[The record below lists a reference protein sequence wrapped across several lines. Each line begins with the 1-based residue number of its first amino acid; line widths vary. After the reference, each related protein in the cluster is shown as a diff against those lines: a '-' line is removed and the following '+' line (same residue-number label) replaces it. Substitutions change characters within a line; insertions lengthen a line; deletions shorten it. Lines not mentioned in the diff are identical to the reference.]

1 MLEKGARD
9 FKINSLGEIIEQNT
23 AMSAAKTEKKSTI
36 EATKEEETDMKKKD
50 SAFLDELTALCEEKA
65 GAWDKRSKMRASEIT
80 AITEALGDLES
91 GVADNYSANK
101 KLTLIVAKHPA
112 VSSVDLE
119 HSTFQGRHGLVVED
133 DGEQL
138 EEELDEIEG
147 NDDDMHDVPSFLQL
161 RGAQAPKHVAAARR
175 KAKRAAVDYLLD
187 KAKSLKSKRLS
198 AIVSKLKLG
207 KDHFV
212 KVRSIIKDLIAKLK
226 ADALAEATQKTYC
239 DEEMKT
245 ATEMRDEAVGEIEDH
260 TASIDASESKIA
272 NLKETI
278 ANIEAEIAEL
288 YKALKEIKELRAK
301 EKAENEKTIKDAEE
315 GAIAVVNAI
324 KTLKDFYGEGLLQTS
339 KFEPAGGDRE
349 GNTVSDLAPKTFE
362 GEYRGGKDASAGIFG
377 LLEVIQADFER
388 TVETVGAAETKAQE
402 EFEKQKKEL
411 EDSMDAKKDER
422 KAKKQDLED
431 EEAALVGHH
440 EDLKDSKTKLSD
452 AKAELSKLKPLCVDT
467 GMSWK
472 ARREQAKQEVEALKE
487 ALAILEDWKK

>member
-1 MLEKGARD
+1 M
-9 FKINSLGEIIEQNT
+9 
-23 AMSAAKTEKKSTI
+23 
-36 EATKEEETDMKKKD
+36 EEETEMRRRTPRSLMNSRP
-50 SAFLDELTALCEEKA
+50 SAKRRLGPGINAQKCVHLRLQRSQRPSGTWSLELQTIILQ
-65 GAWDKRSKMRASEIT
+65 T
-80 AITEALGDLES
+80 
-91 GVADNYSANK
+91 K

-138 EEELDEIEG
+138 EKEASADDADEEELDEIEG

-260 TASIDASESKIA
+260 TASIDASE
-272 NLKETI
+272 
-278 ANIEAEIAEL
+278 IEDHTA
-288 YKALKEIKELRAK
+288 
-301 EKAENEKTIKDAEE
+301 
-315 GAIAVVNAI
+315 
-324 KTLKDFYGEGLLQTS
+324 
-339 KFEPAGGDRE
+339 
-349 GNTVSDLAPKTFE
+349 
-362 GEYRGGKDASAGIFG
+362 
-377 LLEVIQADFER
+377 
-388 TVETVGAAETKAQE
+388 
-402 EFEKQKKEL
+402 
-411 EDSMDAKKDER
+411 
-422 KAKKQDLED
+422 
-431 EEAALVGHH
+431 
-440 EDLKDSKTKLSD
+440 
-452 AKAELSKLKPLCVDT
+452 
-467 GMSWK
+467 
-472 ARREQAKQEVEALKE
+472 
-487 ALAILEDWKK
+487 